1 MTDPRPTTT
10 DPVTDRPVCVTGA
23 SGFIASHIVRQLL
36 DAGYRVRG
44 TVRDASP
51 DTVAEKY
58 GFLTELP
65 GASGQMGRLDLVSAD
80 LMEPDSFV
88 AAVAGCE
95 HVLHTA
101 SPYEMDVDDP
111 MNDLVLPAVRGTRG
125 VLEACAASDSVT
137 RVVLT
142 SSVAAITDEPEPGH
156 VLTEDDWNDRSSVDR
171 NPYYFSKVQAER
183 TAWKFM
189 DDRPREFDL
198 VVINPF
204 LVLGPSLTPSLNT
217 SNQILVDLVHGVYP
231 GILSLTF
238 GAVDV
243 RDVARAHILAMETP
257 DASGRY
263 LTAAELLPMRELVD
277 LMTRL
282 GYDEGTK
289 LPHRSMDSPLGD
301 LIVRLASHFQPKG
314 TGTYIRTHLGRI
326 PEFDNS
332 KIRHDLGLRF
342 RPMDVTVA
350 ETLAD
355 LVRWGHL
362 EPPQA
367 PEPDH

>member
-1 MTDPRPTTT
+1 MTT
-10 DPVTDRPVCVTGA
+10 PVTDRPVCVTGA

-36 DAGYRVRG
+36 EAGYRVRG

-51 DTVAEKY
+51 EAVAERY
-58 GFLTELP
+58 RFLTELP
-65 GASGQMGRLDLVSAD
+65 GADERLDLVSAD
-80 LMEPDSFV
+80 LMEPESFSD
-88 AAVAGCE
+88 AVAGCE

-101 SPYEMDVDDP
+101 SPYRMDVDDP
-111 MNDLVLPAVRGTRG
+111 MNDLVLPAVRGTKG
-125 VLEACAASDSVT
+125 VLDACAASDSVT

-142 SSVAAITDEPEPGH
+142 SSVAAITDQPEPGH

-183 TAWKFM
+183 AAWKLM
-189 DDRPREFDL
+189 EDAPQRFDL
-198 VVINPF
+198 VVVNPF

-217 SNQILVDLVHGVYP
+217 SNQILVDLVSGVYP

-243 RDVARAHILAMETP
+243 RDVARAHVLAMETRQ
-257 DASGRY
+257 ASGRY
-263 LTAAELLPMRELVD
+263 LTAAELLSMRELVS
-277 LMTRL
+277 LMARL
-282 GYDEGTK
+282 GFDEGTK
-289 LPHRSMDSPLGD
+289 LPYRSLDNRFGD
-301 LIVRLASHFQPKG
+301 LVVRLVSHFQPEG
-314 TGTYIRTHLGRI
+314 TGTYIRTHLGRV

-332 KIRHDLGLRF
+332 KVKSDLGLDF
-342 RPMDVTVA
+342 RPMDVTIA

-362 EPPQA
+362 DPPA
-367 PEPDH
+367 PPAPDH